1 MDRFVLNCGGNY
13 GNGSNAGVFY
23 ANGGNNSRTNA
34 NGNIGFRSALPHMSD
49 IAGSR
54 AFFQY

>member
-1 MDRFVLNCGGNY
+1 MDHFAFNCGGNY
-13 GNGSNAGVFY
+13 ANGANAGVFY
-23 ANGGNNSRTNA
+23 ANGNNSRTNT

-54 AFFQY
+54 ACFQY